1 MDCDNCNAI
10 NGPVYVTLFISFFF
24 IIIHVFFSEKNIF
37 SQFNIFNTNKMLKSA
52 KPNKIIVFDLDE
64 TLGCFTEVSIF
75 WEALEKFYGTNL
87 LNESFYD
94 VIDLFSDFLRPNIL
108 NILEYIKDKKI
119 NNECDKVMIYTN
131 NQGPKSWVNMISTY
145 FNNKIGYKLFD
156 NIIAAFKISGKI
168 VEYNR
173 TSHDKSVE
181 DLIRCTRIS
190 PNTEICFIDDQ
201 YHPLMNMDNVY
212 YINVKPYYYSM
223 PYEEMAEKYY
233 NHQKDN
239 MTVKKEEFITYI
251 LNYMN
256 QYNYPIKNKSE
267 DETELDKIISKKIVI
282 HLEEFF
288 KKSKKQNTRK
298 RKVVKN
304 RLTKRK
310 F

>member
-1 MDCDNCNAI
+1 MEYDNCNAI

-37 SQFNIFNTNKMLKSA
+37 SQFNIFNTNKMIKSA

-64 TLGCFTEVSIF
+64 TLGCFTEIGIF
-75 WEALEKFYGTNL
+75 WEALENFYETNL

-108 NILEYIKDKKI
+108 NILEYVKDKKI
-119 NNECDKVMIYTN
+119 NNECDKIMIYTN
-131 NQGPKSWVNMISTY
+131 NQGPKAWVTMISNY
-145 FNNKIGYKLFD
+145 FNHKIGYKVFD

-168 VEYNR
+168 IEFNR

-212 YINVKPYYYSM
+212 YINVKPYIYSM

-233 NHQKDN
+233 KRHKD
-239 MTVKKEEFITYI
+239 TIKVKKEEFINFI
-251 LNYMN
+251 INFMK
-256 QYNYPIKNKSE
+256 QYNYPVKHKSQ
-267 DETELDKIISKKIVI
+267 DETDLDKIVSKKIVI

-288 KKSKKQNTRK
+288 KKEKKQNTRK
-298 RKVVKN
+298 RKIVKN

-310 F
+310 L

>member
-1 MDCDNCNAI
+1 MDYDNCNAI
-10 NGPVYVTLFISFFF
+10 NGPVYLTIIISFFF

-64 TLGCFTEVSIF
+64 TLGCFTEISIF
-75 WEALEKFYGTNL
+75 WNALENFYETNL

-108 NILEYIKDKKI
+108 NILEYVKNKKLK
-119 NNECDKVMIYTN
+119 NECDKIMIYTN
-131 NQGPKSWVNMISTY
+131 NQGPKSWVNMLSNY
-145 FNNKIGYKLFD
+145 FNHKIGSKVFD

-168 VEYNR
+168 IEINR

-201 YHPLMNMDNVY
+201 YHPLMNMENVY
-212 YINVKPYYYSM
+212 YINVKPYIYSM

-233 NHQKDN
+233 NHQQDN
-239 MTVKKEEFITYI
+239 IKVKKEVFITYI
-251 LNYMN
+251 INFMN

-267 DETELDKIISKKIVI
+267 DETELDKIVSKKIVI

-288 KKSKKQNTRK
+288 KKDKKQNTRK
-298 RKVVKN
+298 RKNVKN

>member
-1 MDCDNCNAI
+1 
-10 NGPVYVTLFISFFF
+10 
-24 IIIHVFFSEKNIF
+24 
-37 SQFNIFNTNKMLKSA
+37 MLKHP

-64 TLGCFTEVSIF
+64 TLGCFTEISIF
-75 WEALEKFYGTNL
+75 WNALENFYGLNL

-94 VIDLFSDFLRPNIL
+94 IIDLFSDFLRPNIL

-145 FNNKIGYKLFD
+145 FNN
-156 NIIAAFKISGKI
+156 N
-168 VEYNR
+168 
-173 TSHDKSVE
+173 
-181 DLIRCTRIS
+181 IS

>member
-1 MDCDNCNAI
+1 MDCDNCNTI
-10 NGPVYVTLFISFFF
+10 NGSVYVTLCISLFF

-37 SQFNIFNTNKMLKSA
+37 SQFNIFNKNKMIKSS

-64 TLGCFTEVSIF
+64 TLGCFTEISIF
-75 WEALEKFYGTNL
+75 WAALENFYGTNL

-108 NILEYIKDKKI
+108 NILEYVKDKKI
-119 NNECDKVMIYTN
+119 NNECDKIMIYTN
-131 NQGPKSWVNMISTY
+131 NQGPKTWVTMISNY
-145 FNNKIGYKLFD
+145 FNNKIGYKVFD
-156 NIIAAFKISGKI
+156 NIIAAFKISGKTI
-168 VEYNR
+168 EFNR

-190 PNTEICFIDDQ
+190 SNTEICFIDDQ

-212 YINVKPYYYSM
+212 YINVKPYIYSM

-233 NHQKDN
+233 NHRKDN
-239 MTVKKEEFITYI
+239 INVKKEEFINFI
-251 LNYMN
+251 INYMN
-256 QYNYPIKNKSE
+256 QYNYPIKNKSK
-267 DETELDKIISKKIVI
+267 DETELDKIVSKKIVI

-288 KKSKKQNTRK
+288 KKDKKQNTRK
-298 RKVVKN
+298 RKIVKN

-310 F
+310 L

>member
-1 MDCDNCNAI
+1 MDYDNCNAI
-10 NGPVYVTLFISFFF
+10 NGPLYVTLFISFFI

-37 SQFNIFNTNKMLKSA
+37 SQFNIFNTNKMLKSS

-64 TLGCFTEVSIF
+64 TLGCFTEISIF
-75 WEALEKFYGTNL
+75 WSALEDFYGTSL

-94 VIDLFSDFLRPNIL
+94 IIDLFSDFLRPNIL
-108 NILEYIKDKKI
+108 NILEYVKDKKI
-119 NNECDKVMIYTN
+119 KNECDKIMIYTN
-131 NQGPKSWVNMISTY
+131 NQGPKSWVNMISNY
-145 FNNKIGYKLFD
+145 FNNKIGYKVFD
-156 NIIAAFKISGKI
+156 NIIAAFKVSGKI
-168 VEYNR
+168 IEFNR

-201 YHPLMNMDNVY
+201 YHPFMNMENVY
-212 YINVKPYYYSM
+212 YINVKPYFYSM
-223 PYEEMAEKYY
+223 PFEEMAEKYY
-233 NHQKDN
+233 NHQKAN
-239 MTVKKEEFITYI
+239 IKVKKEEFINFI
-251 LNYMN
+251 INFMK
-256 QYNYPIKNKSE
+256 QYNYPIKNKSK

-288 KKSKKQNTRK
+288 KKDKKQNTRK
-298 RKVVKN
+298 RKIVKN

>member
-1 MDCDNCNAI
+1 MDSCILNSPLYI
-10 NGPVYVTLFISFFF
+10 TIFLSSFL
-24 IIIHVFFSEKNIF
+24 ILIHLFFSEKNIF
-37 SQFNIFNTNKMLKSA
+37 SHFNIFNTNKMLKHP

-64 TLGCFTEVSIF
+64 TLGCFTEISIF
-75 WEALEKFYGTNL
+75 WNALENFYGLNL

-94 VIDLFSDFLRPNIL
+94 IIDLFSDFLRPNIL
-108 NILEYIKDKKI
+108 NILEYIKDKKL

-181 DLIRCTRIS
+181 DLIRCTRIN

>member
-1 MDCDNCNAI
+1 
-10 NGPVYVTLFISFFF
+10 
-24 IIIHVFFSEKNIF
+24 
-37 SQFNIFNTNKMLKSA
+37 
-52 KPNKIIVFDLDE
+52 
-64 TLGCFTEVSIF
+64 
-75 WEALEKFYGTNL
+75 
-87 LNESFYD
+87 
-94 VIDLFSDFLRPNIL
+94 
-108 NILEYIKDKKI
+108 
-119 NNECDKVMIYTN
+119 MIYTN

-181 DLIRCTRIS
+181 DLIRCTRIN

-298 RKVVKN
+298 RKNVKN

>member
-1 MDCDNCNAI
+1 MI
-10 NGPVYVTLFISFFF
+10 
-24 IIIHVFFSEKNIF
+24 
-37 SQFNIFNTNKMLKSA
+37 KSA

-64 TLGCFTEVSIF
+64 TLGCFTEIGIF
-75 WEALEKFYGTNL
+75 WEALENFYETNL

-108 NILEYIKDKKI
+108 NILEYVKDKKI
-119 NNECDKVMIYTN
+119 NNECDKIMIYTN
-131 NQGPKSWVNMISTY
+131 NQGPKTWVTMISNY
-145 FNNKIGYKLFD
+145 FNNKIGYKVFD

-168 VEYNR
+168 IEFNR

-212 YINVKPYYYSM
+212 YINVKPYIYSM
-223 PYEEMAEKYY
+223 PYQEMAEKYY
-233 NHQKDN
+233 KRHKDN
-239 MTVKKEEFITYI
+239 IKVKKEEFINYI
-251 LNYMN
+251 INFMK
-256 QYNYPIKNKSE
+256 QYNYPVKNKSQ
-267 DETELDKIISKKIVI
+267 DETDLDKIISKKIVI

-288 KKSKKQNTRK
+288 KKDKKQNTRK
-298 RKVVKN
+298 RKIVKN

>member
-1 MDCDNCNAI
+1 MDYDNCNAI
-10 NGPVYVTLFISFFF
+10 NVPVYVTIFISFFF

-37 SQFNIFNTNKMLKSA
+37 SQFNIFNTNKMIKSA

-64 TLGCFTEVSIF
+64 TLGCFTEIGIF
-75 WEALEKFYGTNL
+75 WEALEKFYETNL

-94 VIDLFSDFLRPNIL
+94 VIDLFSHFLRPNIL
-108 NILEYIKDKKI
+108 NILEYVKNKKI
-119 NNECDKVMIYTN
+119 NNECDKIMIYTN
-131 NQGPKSWVNMISTY
+131 NQGPKTWVTMISNY
-145 FNNKIGYKLFD
+145 FNNKLGYKVFD

-168 VEYNR
+168 IEFNR

-190 PNTEICFIDDQ
+190 QNTEICFIDDQ

-212 YINVKPYYYSM
+212 YINVKPYIYSM
-223 PYEEMAEKYY
+223 PYEQMAEKYY
-233 NHQKDN
+233 NHQQDN
-239 MTVKKEEFITYI
+239 IKVKKEEFINFI
-251 LNYMN
+251 INFMK
-256 QYNYPIKNKSE
+256 QYNYPIKNKSQ
-267 DETELDKIISKKIVI
+267 DEADLDKIISKKIVI

-288 KKSKKQNTRK
+288 KKDKKQNTRK
-298 RKVVKN
+298 RKFVKN

>member
-1 MDCDNCNAI
+1 MDYDNCNAI
-10 NGPVYVTLFISFFF
+10 NGPVYVTIFISFFF

-37 SQFNIFNTNKMLKSA
+37 SQFNIFNTNKMIKSA

-64 TLGCFTEVSIF
+64 TLGSFTELGIF
-75 WEALEKFYGTNL
+75 WEALENFYETNL

-181 DLIRCTRIS
+181 DLIRCTRIN

-267 DETELDKIISKKIVI
+267 DEAELDKIISKKIVI